1 MFSQKGKSQ
10 PRAKPTGPTILQ
22 VLPEM
27 RTGGVERGTVEIAS
41 AIVRAGGRALVASAG
56 GQMVPH
62 LAYVGAEHI
71 DLPLNTKNPINIY
84 DNIGRLNELIKKLGI
99 DLIHARSRAPA
110 WSAVKS
116 ARNCGIPFVT
126 TFHGVYGLQNSLKQ
140 KYNSVMT
147 KGDRVIAISNFIY
160 EHIRHNYQIDDAK
173 IRIIHRGVDLKA
185 FDPQRIVPQRIVDIT
200 KEWRV
205 PEDLPLILMPGRIT
219 RWKGQHILIQA
230 LAKLPHRNFM
240 CLLVGDDMGHPGY
253 REELEKMIIDLKL
266 AGHVRIAGNTPYMAE
281 AYMLSYLVIA
291 PSVEPEA
298 FGRVP
303 IEAQAMGKPVIST
316 NHGGACETVFP
327 GETGWLVVP
336 GSVDDLAKA
345 LQEALTLDPE
355 RYKWMSENAMWNA
368 RENFSS
374 EIMCNKTLEVY
385 EELLKKKALSA

>member
-1 MFSQKGKSQ
+1 MFSLKGNKESR
-10 PRAKPTGPTILQ
+10 PKPSGPTILQ

-27 RTGGVERGTVEIAS
+27 RTGGVERGTVEIAG
-41 AIVRAGGRALVASAG
+41 AIARSGGRSLVASAG

-71 DLPLNTKNPINIY
+71 EMPLNTKNPIHIY
-84 DNIGRLNELIKKLGI
+84 DNAGRLVELIKKLGV
-99 DLIHARSRAPA
+99 DVIHARSRAPA
-110 WSAVKS
+110 WSAYRA
-116 ARNCGIPFVT
+116 ARQTGIPFIT
-126 TFHGVYGLQNSLKQ
+126 TFHGVYGLQSNLKK

-147 KGDRVIAISNFIY
+147 KGDRVIAISQFIS
-160 EHIRHNYQIDDAK
+160 EHIRENYSVEESRL
-173 IRIIHRGVDLKA
+173 RIIHRGVELKS
-185 FDPQRIVPQRIVDIT
+185 FDPQRIVPQRMVDIA

-219 RWKGQHILIQA
+219 RWKGQHVFIRA
-230 LAKLPHRNFM
+230 LANLPHRNFM

-253 REELEKMIIDLKL
+253 RLELEKLIIDLNL
-266 AGHVRIAGNTPYMAE
+266 QGHVRIAGNTPYMPE
-281 AYMLSYLVIA
+281 AYMLSHLVVA

-327 GETGWLVVP
+327 GETGWLVAP
-336 GSVDDLAKA
+336 GSIDELTTA
-345 LQEALTLDPE
+345 LQEALSMDAET
-355 RYKWMSENAMWNA
+355 YKWMAENAIWNA

-374 EIMCNKTLEVY
+374 ERMCSKTLEVY
-385 EELLKKKALSA
+385 DELLHNRNK